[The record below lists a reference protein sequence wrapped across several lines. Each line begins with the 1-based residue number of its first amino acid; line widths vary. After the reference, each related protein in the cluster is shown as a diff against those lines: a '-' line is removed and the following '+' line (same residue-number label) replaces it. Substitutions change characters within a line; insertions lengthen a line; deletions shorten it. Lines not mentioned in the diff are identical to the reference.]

1 LSSDTGHYRSHWGAI
16 FDWDGVVIDS
26 SSQHEESWERLA
38 LEIAKPL
45 PEGHFK
51 LGFGRKNEF
60 IIPEQLHWSR
70 DPEEIHRLSLRKEAL
85 YREIVKE
92 RGLSPLPG
100 VREWLQTLAGAG
112 IPCVIGSSTHRLNI
126 EVSLEII
133 HLAEYFADIVS
144 AEDVTQGKPAP
155 DVFLKAA
162 SKIHRDP
169 QMCVVFEDAHVGI
182 QAARNAGMKVVAV
195 ATTNPLRD
203 LGAADLAVERLDQL
217 EIESIDRLFAA

>member
-1 LSSDTGHYRSHWGAI
+1 LSSGAARRWGAI

-38 LEIAKPL
+38 REIAKPL

-51 LGFGRKNEF
+51 RGFGMKNEF
-60 IIPEQLHWSR
+60 IIPEQLHWSS
-70 DPEEIHRLSLRKEAL
+70 DPAEIQRLSLRKEAL

-100 VREWLQTLAGAG
+100 VREWLQRLADAG
-112 IPCVIGSSTHRLNI
+112 VPCAIASSTHRLNI
-126 EVSLEII
+126 TTALEII
-133 HLAEYFADIVS
+133 HIAGFFKAIVS
-144 AEDVTQGKPAP
+144 AEDVTHGKPAP

-162 SKIHRDP
+162 AKIDREP
-169 QMCVVFEDAHVGI
+169 RMCVVFEDAHVGI
-182 QAARNAGMKVVAV
+182 QAAHNAGMKVVAV
-195 ATTNPLRD
+195 ATTNPLGT

-217 EIESIDRLFAA
+217 DVEKIDR